1 MNQKSAQVYRIA
13 YLSTLELT
21 SEASLKDVKHA
32 YRKLA
37 RRYHPDLNSNPD
49 ASEKF
54 IEITEA
60 YDYLLKYFNSCEG
73 YSNLRQADLE
83 RNWNAGQ
90 REQARAKA
98 RRYAGGKYSSF
109 RRTKYYRGTIVAE
122 RLHIYFNLAISL
134 LIFFVSIHGF
144 IVQSQL
150 TTVDEDP
157 PSVTRF
163 IFFLFIGLLF
173 LSVSLLYLI
182 SSYKNHRKNQK
193 T

>member
-1 MNQKSAQVYRIA
+1 MYRNA

-21 SEASLKDVKHA
+21 TGASLNDVKHA

-37 RRYHPDLNSNPD
+37 RKYHPDLNSNPG

-60 YDYLLKYFNSCEG
+60 YDYLVKYFNNCKD
-73 YSNLRQADLE
+73 YSKQRQADLE
-83 RNWNAGQ
+83 KNWNAGQ
-90 REQARAKA
+90 REQARTKGQ
-98 RRYAGGKYSSF
+98 RYAEGQYSSF
-109 RRTKYYRGTIVAE
+109 RKTKYYRGTIVAE
-122 RLHIYFNLAISL
+122 RLHIYCNLAVSL
-134 LIFFVSIHGF
+134 LIFFISIHGF
-144 IVQSQL
+144 LVQSQL
-150 TTVDEDP
+150 TIGDEDP

-182 SSYKNHRKNQK
+182 SSYKHHRKNQK